1 MRFPPA
7 PGRVLL
13 HNAASIRM
21 LALATGEP
29 LAFYRDDR
37 VPDWLAPLLT
47 NVSRIWRGTPA
58 PPAALERRTT
68 AGRFRFKAY
77 RFADAGAM
85 RREFAIVIYIEHFPP
100 LELEIERLG
109 FRLGLTERQRELCT
123 QLVLGRSHSE
133 IARCLA
139 LRDSTVVDH
148 VRKIYRKLDVHN
160 HDELRCVFRL
170 GALG

>member
-47 NVSRIWRGTPA
+47 NVSRIWRGHPA

-85 RREFAIVIYIEHFPP
+85 RRDANS
-100 LELEIERLG
+100 
-109 FRLGLTERQRELCT
+109 
-123 QLVLGRSHSE
+123 RS
-133 IARCLA
+133 
-139 LRDSTVVDH
+139 
-148 VRKIYRKLDVHN
+148 
-160 HDELRCVFRL
+160 
-170 GALG
+170 